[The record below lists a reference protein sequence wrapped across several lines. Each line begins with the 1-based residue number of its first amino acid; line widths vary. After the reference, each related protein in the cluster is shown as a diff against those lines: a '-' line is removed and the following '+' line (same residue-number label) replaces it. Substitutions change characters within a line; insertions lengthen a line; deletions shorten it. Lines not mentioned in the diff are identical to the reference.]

1 MYPVEAGHGDRG
13 PDRGLGSPAG
23 YGRGGHAPAAA
34 TVHQSETPALKAPVA
49 RPPAQVGRRALSPHA
64 VPCSDAPSCP
74 GGLHHVRPALAT
86 RERLLGAV
94 HMLTDAGPTSLIGSG
109 SLLPRTAP
117 EL

>member
-49 RPPAQVGRRALSPHA
+49 RPPAQVGRRALSPPA
-64 VPCSDAPSCP
+64 VPYAVPSRDAPLCP

-86 RERLLGAV
+86 RARLPGAV
-94 HMLTDAGPTSLIGSG
+94 HMLTDAGPTSLIRSR
-109 SLLPRTAP
+109 S
-117 EL
+117 